1 MTKII
6 TKKKKRNQNGMNGK
20 KTMTLDVI
28 ENGNQTTDDHTKDAF
43 NYLVKHQWK
52 QDLKAKWKKFKE
64 DSK

>member
-1 MTKII
+1 MTKIT
-6 TKKKKRNQNGMNGK
+6 TKKNPKRANGMNGK
-20 KTMTLDVI
+20 KMTTQDVI
-28 ENGNQTTDDHTKDAF
+28 VNGNQTTDDHTKDAF